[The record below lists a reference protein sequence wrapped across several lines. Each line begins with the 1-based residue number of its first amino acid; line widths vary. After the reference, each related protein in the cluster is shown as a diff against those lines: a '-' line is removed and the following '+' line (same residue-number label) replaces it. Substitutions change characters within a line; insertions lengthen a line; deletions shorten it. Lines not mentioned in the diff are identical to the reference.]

1 MENRKQHWEQ
11 VYETKSFEQVSWFQD
26 VPQTSIDFFKQASL
40 PTDAHIIDVGGGESR
55 FVDFLLQEGYTNITV
70 LDISEK
76 AIERKR
82 TALGEKASAVKWI
95 VSDIVTF
102 LPTERYDFWH
112 DRATFHFLTA
122 GEEIERYVQTIK
134 EAVNPNGYLLI
145 GTFAKDGAAKCS
157 GLTITQYSEEELVGK
172 FVSDFNKITCLPTEH
187 TTPFETIQRFVFC
200 MFQKK

>member
-40 PTDAHIIDVGGGESR
+40 PTDAHIIDAGGGESR

-82 TALGEKASAVKWI
+82 TALGEQASTVKWI
-95 VSDIVTF
+95 VSDIATF
-102 LPTERYDFWH
+102 SPTEKYDFWH

-122 GEEIERYVQTIK
+122 GEEITRYVQTIK

-145 GTFAKDGAAKCS
+145 GTFAKDGATKCS

-172 FVSDFNKITCLPTEH
+172 FDSDFDKITCLPTEH
-187 TTPFETIQRFVFC
+187 ATPFETIQRFVFC
-200 MFQKK
+200 MFRKK